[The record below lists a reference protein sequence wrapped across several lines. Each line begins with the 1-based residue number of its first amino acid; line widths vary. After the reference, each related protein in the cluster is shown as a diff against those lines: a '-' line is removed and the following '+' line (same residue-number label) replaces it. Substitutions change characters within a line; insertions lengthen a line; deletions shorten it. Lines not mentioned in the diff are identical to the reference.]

1 MKKIYRFPLKKTF
14 IICCLFISGC
24 MKNDLT
30 DPNLEKSVS
39 PSATSNALNNKL
51 SNNWIINTICGNGAF
66 GYTGDGG
73 PALNASL
80 STGGVSI
87 DKDGNIYSA
96 DPGNYVIRK
105 VDARTGI
112 ISTVAG
118 NGILGYSGDG
128 GPATQ
133 ASLSYD
139 FQTAVDDHGN
149 LFIAEFGNNCIRK
162 VDKATGIITT
172 VAGTGVYGFNGDGKA
187 LSTNIEPFGIAFNKN
202 GDLIMSSDLR
212 VRKLDLKTGYITTI
226 GGTGNSGYG
235 GDGGP
240 AKLATWTNIWNLI
253 LDDQDNI
260 YLTDQGNYR
269 VRKIDGKTGIVTTI
283 AGNGIMGNSGNGG
296 KATNASLTQPT
307 GVAVD
312 NSENIFIADEIL
324 SQVYEVDKRTGVIYL
339 IAGNGTNGFSGDGGL
354 GINAL
359 LWHPNS
365 LAVDQKGNVIVCDNN
380 NNRIRKLTK
389 CNSIF

>member
-1 MKKIYRFPLKKTF
+1 MRQWRSRIYRGWRP
-14 IICCLFISGC
+14 CPECHREC
-24 MKNDLT
+24 RRR
-30 DPNLEKSVS
+30 
-39 PSATSNALNNKL
+39 SA
-51 SNNWIINTICGNGAF
+51 
-66 GYTGDGG
+66 
-73 PALNASL
+73 
-80 STGGVSI
+80 
-87 DKDGNIYSA
+87 DKEGNIYVA
-96 DPGNYVIRK
+96 DPADYVIRK

-112 ISTVAG
+112 ISRLQEMASW
-118 NGILGYSGDG
+118 GIPGDG

-187 LSTNIEPFGIAFNKN
+187 LSTNIEPFGIAFNKH

-212 VRKLDLKTGYITTI
+212 VRKLDLKTGYINTI

-307 GVAVD
+307 
-312 NSENIFIADEIL
+312 
-324 SQVYEVDKRTGVIYL
+324 
-339 IAGNGTNGFSGDGGL
+339 
-354 GINAL
+354 
-359 LWHPNS
+359 
-365 LAVDQKGNVIVCDNN
+365 C
-380 NNRIRKLTK
+380 
-389 CNSIF
+389 CC